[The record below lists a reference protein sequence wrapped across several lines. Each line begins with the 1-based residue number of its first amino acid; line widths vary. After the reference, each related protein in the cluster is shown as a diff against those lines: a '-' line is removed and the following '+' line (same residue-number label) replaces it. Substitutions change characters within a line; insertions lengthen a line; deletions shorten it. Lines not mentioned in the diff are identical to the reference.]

1 MMNWRE
7 RVYHRP
13 DTDVVGP
20 VAVNCPRC
28 STPLGYALRIT
39 LETAHN
45 ASRRPSLPEAIIAC
59 PHCRKSFVAGL
70 WLSIAAYAVD
80 GRAA

>member
-1 MMNWRE
+1 MSLQV

-13 DTDVVGP
+13 EADVVGP
-20 VAVNCPRC
+20 VQVSCPRC
-28 STPLGYALRIT
+28 SADLGYQLRIT
-39 LETAHN
+39 LESAFN
-45 ASRRPSLPEAIIAC
+45 ASRRSALPEALVSC

-70 WLSIAAYAVD
+70 WLSIAAFAVE

>member
-1 MMNWRE
+1 MSLQS

-20 VAVNCPRC
+20 IAVDCPRC
-28 STPLGYALRIT
+28 NTPLGYALRIT
-39 LETAHN
+39 LESARN
-45 ASRRPSLPEAIIAC
+45 ASRRPALPEALLSC
-59 PHCRKSFVAGL
+59 PSCRQPFVAGL
-70 WLSIAAYAVD
+70 WLSIAAFAVE